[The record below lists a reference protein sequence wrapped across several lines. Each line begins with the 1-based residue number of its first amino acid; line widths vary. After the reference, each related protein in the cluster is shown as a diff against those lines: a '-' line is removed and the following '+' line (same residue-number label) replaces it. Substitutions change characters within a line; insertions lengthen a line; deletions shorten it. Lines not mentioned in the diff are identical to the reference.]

1 MIKSYIFYL
10 IMESEDKIIMTMTTM
25 RITTT
30 QIKEKKGR
38 KEKIKDL
45 F

>member
-30 QIKEKKGR
+30 QIKKKGR